1 MQLLKKNEM
10 IKKEGKFTYIE
21 KGEGAPLILLHGL
34 MGGVDNFGSMVDVVA
49 NAGFKVL
56 APDLKLFEVP
66 LLKTSIKYLAEYL
79 NDFMRHKKLEKAVLV
94 GNSLGGHIAL
104 VFSKKYP
111 EKVKGMV
118 LTGSSGLYEK
128 AMGDS
133 FPRRG
138 DYEYIKV
145 KTEEVFYDP
154 KTATKELV
162 DKIFDIANKRDSV
175 IRLLAFA
182 KSAIRH
188 NMAEDIPNFKMP
200 VCLIWG
206 KQDKVTPPHVA
217 EEFHSLFPNSK
228 LFWIDKCGH
237 SPMWEHPEK
246 FSEITID
253 WLGNHF

>member
-1 MQLLKKNEM
+1 M
-10 IKKEGKFTYIE
+10 IKKEGEFTYIE
-21 KGEGAPLILLHGL
+21 KGEGTPLILLHGL
-34 MGGVDNFGSMVDVVA
+34 MGGVDNFGSMVDKVA
-49 NAGFKVL
+49 SAGFKVL

-66 LLKTSIKYLAEYL
+66 LLKTSIKYLSEYL
-79 NDFMRHKKLEKAVLV
+79 HDFMKHKKLEKAVLV

-111 EKVKGMV
+111 EKVDGLI

-128 AMGDS
+128 AMGDT

-138 DYEYIKV
+138 DYNYIKA
-145 KTEEVFYDP
+145 KTEEVFYNP

-162 DKIFDIANKRDSV
+162 DKVFDIVNKSDSV

-188 NMAEDIPNFKMP
+188 NMSEDLPNMNMP
-200 VCLIWG
+200 ICLVWG

-217 EEFHSLFPNSK
+217 EEFQSLFPNSE

-253 WLGNHF
+253 WLNNHF